1 MASLPP
7 QSTSPQRRRSIQPGQ
22 STSHSPRHESPSRT
36 GRRPSTTSEDSQ
48 TVFLNSPPTSK
59 SPIPDQQQEKPTSAR
74 DPVPSTDDNAEP
86 RKCWIC
92 FTDETEDTPASSAWR
107 SPCPCA
113 LVAHESCLLD
123 WVADLEAPNSRKR
136 ATSNKIL
143 CPQCKSEIVV
153 ARPRSLTIEVVN
165 AIERITGR
173 LVVPGLV
180 LTLMGTVYTGCLVH
194 GLSTI
199 YTVFGVEDAQRILD
213 DIPKLRAWK
222 LFLGVPSI
230 PVLLILARTRIAD
243 NLLPVIPIVFL
254 AAGHQTLADFDLWP
268 PSAAMTIAALPYIR
282 GAYNIMY
289 DQIFGERE
297 RRWLKEIQPRAG
309 ENDTDPVGGPA
320 EQGANDGRAN
330 GHQAVLMELDLEVEV
345 FEDDAEGGNEHIPQP
360 QAPGNQD
367 GAPQN
372 QQQGANLNALAPR
385 QNNMVITTS
394 HLADT
399 ILGALIFPSVSAAIG
414 AMLKA
419 ALPQSWTT
427 VPISQY
433 RGRSGLL
440 QTRWGRTIIG
450 GCLFVV
456 LKDTVFLYSRWKLA
470 QSHRKRRIL
479 DYDRTKKRVVD
490 R

>member
-7 QSTSPQRRRSIQPGQ
+7 QSTSPQRRRSIQLDQ
-22 STSHSPRHESPSRT
+22 STSASPTHESRLQPA
-36 GRRPSTTSEDSQ
+36 RRPSTTSEDSQ
-48 TVFLNSPPTSK
+48 TVFLNSPPTSR
-59 SPIPDQQQEKPTSAR
+59 SPPPNQQRAKQTSSEGT
-74 DPVPSTDDNAEP
+74 VPSADDSAEP

-107 SPCPCA
+107 SPCPCD

-143 CPQCKSEIVV
+143 CPQCKSEIFV
-153 ARPRSLTIEVVN
+153 ARPRSLTVEAVN

-180 LTLMGTVYTGCLVH
+180 LTLLGTVYTGCLVH
-194 GLSTI
+194 GITTI
-199 YTVFGVEDAQRILD
+199 YTVFGLEDAQRILD
-213 DIPKLRAWK
+213 DIPRLRAWK

-230 PVLLILARTRIAD
+230 PVLLILARTRMAD

-254 AAGHQTLADFDLWP
+254 AAERQTLLDLDLWP

-282 GAYNIMY
+282 SAYNIMY
-289 DQIFGERE
+289 EQIFGERE

-309 ENDTDPVGGPA
+309 ENDTDPAAGPG
-320 EQGANDGRAN
+320 EQGVNGDG
-330 GHQAVLMELDLEVEV
+330 GDGQQALLMELDLEVEV
-345 FEDDAEGGNEHIPQP
+345 FEEDAAGGNEQPPQP
-360 QAPGNQD
+360 QAPGNQEE
-367 GAPQN
+367 APPN
-372 QQQGANLNALAPR
+372 QQQGANMPALGQR
-385 QNNMVITTS
+385 QNNLIITTS
-394 HLADT
+394 HLADA
-399 ILGALIFPSVSAAIG
+399 ILGALIFPSVSAAMG
-414 AMLKA
+414 AILKA
-419 ALPQSWTT
+419 ALPPSWTT
-427 VPISQY
+427 PSVSPH

-440 QTRWGRTIIG
+440 QTRWGRTVVG

-456 LKDTVFLYSRWKLA
+456 LKDTVSLYSRWKLA

>member
-1 MASLPP
+1 MPFAD
-7 QSTSPQRRRSIQPGQ
+7 
-22 STSHSPRHESPSRT
+22 
-36 GRRPSTTSEDSQ
+36 DS
-48 TVFLNSPPTSK
+48 
-59 SPIPDQQQEKPTSAR
+59 
-74 DPVPSTDDNAEP
+74 AEA

-153 ARPRSLTIEVVN
+153 ARPRSLTVEAVN

-180 LTLMGTVYTGCLVH
+180 LTVLGTMYTGCLVH
-194 GLSTI
+194 GISTI
-199 YTVFGVEDAQRILD
+199 YTVFGVEDAQRLLD
-213 DIPKLRAWK
+213 DIPKFKPWK

-230 PVLLILARTRIAD
+230 PVLLILARTRMAD
-243 NLLPVIPIVFL
+243 NLLPAIPILFL
-254 AAGHQTLADFDLWP
+254 AAGRQTMTDFDLWP
-268 PSAAMTIAALPYIR
+268 PSAAMTIAALPFVR
-282 GAYNIMY
+282 SAYNILY
-289 DQIFGERE
+289 DQVFGELE

-309 ENDTDPVGGPA
+309 ENDTDPAAVPG
-320 EQGANDGRAN
+320 EQGVNGDG
-330 GHQAVLMELDLEVEV
+330 GEGQQALLMELDLEVEV
-345 FEDDAEGGNEHIPQP
+345 FEEDVADGNEQIPQP
-360 QAPGNQD
+360 QAPQNQE

-372 QQQGANLNALAPR
+372 QQQGAANLNPLGQR
-385 QNNMVITTS
+385 QNNLIITTS
-394 HLADT
+394 HLADAV
-399 ILGALIFPSVSAAIG
+399 LGALIFPSVSAAVG
-414 AMLKA
+414 AILKA
-419 ALPQSWTT
+419 ALPPSWTT
-427 VPISQY
+427 PSLSHY
-433 RGRSGLL
+433 KGRSGLL
-440 QTRWGRTIIG
+440 QTRWGRTIVG

-456 LKDTVFLYSRWKLA
+456 LKDTVFLYSRWRLA
-470 QSHRKRRIL
+470 QSHRKRKIL

>member
-1 MASLPP
+1 MD
-7 QSTSPQRRRSIQPGQ
+7 
-22 STSHSPRHESPSRT
+22 
-36 GRRPSTTSEDSQ
+36 DS
-48 TVFLNSPPTSK
+48 
-59 SPIPDQQQEKPTSAR
+59 
-74 DPVPSTDDNAEP
+74 AEP

-153 ARPRSLTIEVVN
+153 ARPRSLTVEAVN
-165 AIERITGR
+165 YIERIIGR

-180 LTLMGTVYTGCLVH
+180 VTLLGTVYTGCLVH
-194 GLSTI
+194 GVGTI
-199 YTVFGVEDAQRILD
+199 YTVFGIEDAQHILG
-213 DIPKLRAWK
+213 DISGTWK
-222 LFLGVPSI
+222 IFAGVPSI
-230 PVLLILARTRIAD
+230 PVLLILARTRMAD
-243 NLLPVIPIVFL
+243 NLLPVIPILFL
-254 AAGHQTLADFDLWP
+254 AAGRQTLPELDLWP

-282 GAYNIMY
+282 SAYNIMY

-309 ENDTDPVGGPA
+309 ENDTDPAAGPG
-320 EQGANDGRAN
+320 EQGANGDG
-330 GHQAVLMELDLEVEV
+330 GEGQQALLVELDLEVEV
-345 FEDDAEGGNEHIPQP
+345 FEEDAAVENEQIPQA
-360 QAPGNQD
+360 QAPGNQE

-372 QQQGANLNALAPR
+372 QQEGANMPALGQR
-385 QNNMVITTS
+385 QNNLIITTGR
-394 HLADT
+394 LADA
-399 ILGALIFPSVSAAIG
+399 ILGALIFPSVSAIMGAI
-414 AMLKA
+414 LKA
-419 ALPQSWTT
+419 ALPQSWTA
-427 VPISQY
+427 PSISSY
-433 RGRSGLL
+433 KGRSGLL
-440 QTRWGRTIIG
+440 QTRWGRTIVG

-470 QSHRKRRIL
+470 QTHRKRRIL
-479 DYDRTKKRVVD
+479 EYDRANKRVVD

>member
-7 QSTSPQRRRSIQPGQ
+7 RSTGPQRRRSVQLNQPT
-22 STSHSPRHESPSRT
+22 STSPTRESRPLPA
-36 GRRPSTTSEDSQ
+36 RRPSTTSEDSQ

-59 SPIPDQQQEKPTSAR
+59 SPPPNQQQENEISSRGT
-74 DPVPSTDDNAEP
+74 VPSTDDSDEP

-153 ARPRSLTIEVVN
+153 ARPRSLTVEAVN
-165 AIERITGR
+165 AIERVTGR

-180 LTLMGTVYTGCLVH
+180 LTLLGTVYTGCLVH
-194 GLSTI
+194 GISTI

-213 DIPKLRAWK
+213 DIPKLRPWK

-230 PVLLILARTRIAD
+230 PVLLILARTRMAD

-254 AAGHQTLADFDLWP
+254 AAGRQTLADFDLWP
-268 PSAAMTIAALPYIR
+268 PSAAMTIATLPYIR
-282 GAYNIMY
+282 SAYNIMY
-289 DQIFGERE
+289 DQLFGEWE

-309 ENDTDPVGGPA
+309 ENDTDPAAGAGG
-320 EQGANDGRAN
+320 QGANGDG
-330 GHQAVLMELDLEVEV
+330 GDGQQALLMELDLEVEV
-345 FEDDAEGGNEHIPQP
+345 FEDDAAGGNDHIPQP
-360 QAPGNQD
+360 QAPQNQD
-367 GAPQN
+367 GAAQN
-372 QQQGANLNALAPR
+372 QQQGANLNPLGR
-385 QNNMVITTS
+385 QNNLIITTS
-394 HLADT
+394 HLADAV
-399 ILGALIFPSVSAAIG
+399 LGALIFPSVSAVMG
-414 AMLKA
+414 ALLKA
-419 ALPQSWTT
+419 ALPPSWTT
-427 VPISQY
+427 PSLSSY
-433 RGRSGLL
+433 KGRSGLL
-440 QTRWGRTIIG
+440 QTRWGRTIVG